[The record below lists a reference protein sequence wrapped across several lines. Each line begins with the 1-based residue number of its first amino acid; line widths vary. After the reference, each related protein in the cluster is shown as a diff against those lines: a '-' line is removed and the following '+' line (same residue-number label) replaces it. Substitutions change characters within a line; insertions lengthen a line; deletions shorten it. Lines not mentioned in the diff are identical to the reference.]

1 MVLFDMPPYVL
12 QVEGVHHAY
21 KNDWALQGVSFKVE
35 PGQIVCLLGPSGCGK
50 TTLLRIVAGLIA
62 PTSGQI
68 LIQGVNQQNIP
79 THRRNIGFVF
89 QDAALFP
96 HLNVYQNVAFPF
108 TRGRRLLSGGDDWSK
123 EVNRILHITNLQ
135 TTEHRSIA
143 TLSGGQLQ
151 RVALARAL
159 VYRPPLLLLDEPLS
173 SLDNILKSQLLD
185 LLLKLH
191 DEYETSFL
199 YVTHDER
206 EALRIGTHIAIIDD
220 EHQLRQF
227 GTVEEVIT
235 RPASRKVASIVGGW
249 NLIRAKVVGGGTAL
263 EIAGGLTLNDLNV
276 SVINDST
283 VEIGI
288 PTRALSLVPIATSII
303 DGEIVVPVTIT
314 RSLPWYD
321 GWMHECVIKGTGN
334 STNQVLTCHGS
345 STVPFSPGAPAQ
357 VKFRKEDVH
366 VFELR

>member
-1 MVLFDMPPYVL
+1 MSPYVL

-21 KNDWALQGVSFKVE
+21 RSGWALKGISFRVE
-35 PGQIVCLLGPSGCGK
+35 PSQIVCLLGPSGCGK
-50 TTLLRIVAGLIA
+50 TTLLRIIAGLIA
-62 PTSGQI
+62 PTSGQV
-68 LIQGVNQQNIP
+68 LIQGVNQQGIP

-96 HLNVYQNVAFPF
+96 HLNVYKNVAFPF
-108 TRGRRLLSGGDDWSK
+108 TKGGRVLSGGDDWSK

-135 TTEHRSIA
+135 ATEHRSIA

-191 DEYETSFL
+191 DEYGTSFL

-206 EALRIGTHIAIIDD
+206 EALRIGTHIAVIDD
-220 EHQLRQF
+220 EHELRQF
-227 GTVEEVIT
+227 GTVQEVIT
-235 RPASRKVASIVGGW
+235 RPTTPKVASIVGGW
-249 NLIRAKVVGGGTAL
+249 NLIRGKIVGEGTAL
-263 EIAGGLTLNDLNV
+263 ELAGGLTVNGLSLNAVNN
-276 SVINDST
+276 SS

-288 PTRALSLVPIATSII
+288 PMRAISVIPTGGSTLQ
-303 DGEIVVPVTIT
+303 GEITLPVRIK

-321 GWMHECVIKGTGN
+321 GWLHECVVQGAGN
-334 STNQVLTCHGS
+334 PTDQVITCHS
-345 STVPFSPGAPAQ
+345 SSPTAVSPDSSAQ
-357 VKFRKEDVH
+357 VKFRKEDIH
-366 VFELR
+366 VFELH